1 MCMHLDRVETQMTA
15 RPKRYQHS
23 LVRARLMYGQITDG
37 AAAERRACLIVE
49 DPDRRLYCNYR
60 LPRTASVDSVLA
72 MCAGP
77 LLVLPIAGLA
87 RVYAILA
94 DTDEAIATLREHSAR
109 AEDRAIYDSILEA
122 RDQAMA
128 TAASTSSVTG
138 TSDAVTWMYLDRTLE
153 VEPSLLDS
161 IGAVLEQTMDSF
173 VVTPS
178 AFRCAEA
185 GVDRSPLWA
194 RFEALDPDQS

>member
-1 MCMHLDRVETQMTA
+1 MTA
-15 RPKRYQHS
+15 RPRPYLHP
-23 LVRARLMYGQITDG
+23 LVRARLMYGQITGG
-37 AAAERRACLIVE
+37 ATAEHRVCLIVE

-60 LPRTASVDSVLA
+60 LPRTAAVDSVLA

-77 LLVLPIAGLA
+77 LLVLPLAGFTS
-87 RVYAILA
+87 VYAILA

-128 TAASTSSVTG
+128 TAASMSSATG
-138 TSDAVTWMYLDRTLE
+138 TSDAVVRIYLDRTLE
-153 VEPSLLDS
+153 VAASIFDS
-161 IGAVLEQTMDSF
+161 ISAVLDQTMEPF
-173 VVTPS
+173 VVTPD

-185 GVDRSPLWA
+185 GVDQSPLWA
-194 RFEALDPDQS
+194 RFEALGPDQS